1 MIILPSSFLSKNLLV
16 RPVVSTSKDSGTI
29 PGHFKPGALQHGIA
43 CKRTGP
49 QLHLSLSLSLLLAH
63 SFHLHP
69 TSFLSFAPPHPV
81 SLLFL
86 LPLTA
91 SVRCGCHAGDNHRQ
105 GGGKRGGREFETS
118 VLSWTLGRGGGV
130 CVCARTERRRA
141 REIQGW
147 KKKRIQ
153 G

>member
-1 MIILPSSFLSKNLLV
+1 MPTVIYRPCMPNKHLAGIFQPNRSEPFHFLRRNIVLPFSFRPKSLLV

-49 QLHLSLSLSLLLAH
+49 QLHLSLSLSLPLLLLAH

-105 GGGKRGGREFETS
+105 GGEWKEGWS
-118 VLSWTLGRGGGV
+118 GV
-130 CVCARTERRRA
+130 
-141 REIQGW
+141 
-147 KKKRIQ
+147 
-153 G
+153 